1 MIQLYQLGQHD
12 EIGKAFL
19 ELKLEISS
27 FEFKVFRDNQLIQ
40 DNYYD
45 VYVKDQAVIKNHL
58 NIIQDVLK

>member
-1 MIQLYQLGQHD
+1 MIQLYWLGQHD

-45 VYVKDQAVIKNHL
+45 VYVKDQAIIKNHL

>member
-1 MIQLYQLGQHD
+1 M
-12 EIGKAFL
+12 
-19 ELKLEISS
+19 KLEISS

-45 VYVKDQAVIKNHL
+45 VYVKDQALIKNHL